1 MKRSIR
7 IAAAVLLL
15 AIAAGP
21 LYFVFATIRF
31 FAAGSPTR
39 VIIFPTDFVG
49 TAVVVADPENGTNLQ
64 TRGFWHRET
73 IIPIPPSGLLPVR
86 SMEPF
91 HWITRERVILSD
103 GTLIDGTSPWG
114 QYPSRFR
121 YLGGANK
128 QQEQSLAKYKRGNS
142 IDCMVYELATTP
154 QFKNFIPRKD
164 QQQ

>member
-7 IAAAVLLL
+7 VAAAIMLL

-21 LYFVFATIRF
+21 SYLVFAAIRIVSV
-31 FAAGSPTR
+31 GLPTR

-49 TAVVVADPENGTNLQ
+49 RAVVVEDPVNGTELK

-73 IIPIPPSGLLPVR
+73 TIPIPSSGFLPVR

-103 GTLIDGTSPWG
+103 GTLVDGTSPWG
-114 QYPSRFR
+114 QFPSRFK
-121 YLGGANK
+121 YHGGANRELEK
-128 QQEQSLAKYKRGNS
+128 TLAKYKRGNS
-142 IDCMVYELATTP
+142 INCMVYELAATP
-154 QFKNFIPRKD
+154 
-164 QQQ
+164 